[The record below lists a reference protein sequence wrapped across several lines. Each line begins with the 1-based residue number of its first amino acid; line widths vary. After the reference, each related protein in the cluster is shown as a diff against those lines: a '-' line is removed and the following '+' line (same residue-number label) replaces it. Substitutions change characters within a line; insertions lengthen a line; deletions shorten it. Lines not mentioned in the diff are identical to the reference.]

1 MRAVIYFTL
10 AGLVIVGLSAM
21 PPEHA
26 RWVALGLL
34 VLVAVTPA
42 VGRRVQPAAEDA
54 GKPSKETELSDL
66 R

>member
-1 MRAVIYFTL
+1 MRAAVYFTL

-26 RWVALGLL
+26 RWVALSLL
-34 VLVAVTPA
+34 VLVALTPA

-54 GKPSKETELSDL
+54 GKPLKEKGSSD
-66 R
+66 